1 MTSPVLVSVG
11 IGPSEGL
18 FRALRNLCGWDAR
31 SSVPGVRVFA
41 AQQLKHCSSLAASA
55 LQTRAFWSVQQPLAS
70 CPAKQLLAA
79 CQQLLALTS
88 STSGGSRVPDAR
100 LNFSER
106 ELGVLAEALR
116 ESLAGE
122 LLVPGSIEPAW
133 ELLERVDLRLP
144 SAERERPDSNRRPP
158 A

>member
-1 MTSPVLVSVG
+1 M
-11 IGPSEGL
+11 
-18 FRALRNLCGWDAR
+18 
-31 SSVPGVRVFA
+31 
-41 AQQLKHCSSLAASA
+41 
-55 LQTRAFWSVQQPLAS
+55 
-70 CPAKQLLAA
+70 
-79 CQQLLALTS
+79 
-88 STSGGSRVPDAR
+88 PDAR

-144 SAERERPDSNRRPP
+144 SAVEKHP
-158 A
+158 AGGAMGLPAAADEF